1 MAYFKF
7 QNSNFL
13 DSIEIKFESDPFT
26 MNDPHKYINGGAV
39 VFTVTFDVSFVAV
52 LQFIRYINVL

>member
-7 QNSNFL
+7 QNSIFL
-13 DSIEIKFESDPFT
+13 DSIGIKFESDSFT
-26 MNDPHKYINGGAV
+26 MNDLHKYINGGAV

-52 LQFIRYINVL
+52 Y